1 LNDSEIVKV
10 QKVAAG
16 SGRGYSGKSGESDG
30 LPFPAAGWQGRSDK
44 ASRKTPQKLLLFT
57 RRKSVMVVFLLILA
71 LAYFG
76 GSYFAYNA
84 LRRKYAGIIGIPGSY
99 FILLTAFLVI
109 GLIRGI
115 FTGGFGE
122 SALELVLTVVI
133 MLAGIAYTVLMI
145 LRCETLADRILL
157 PFAAILIGSG
167 FCIRFV
173 AAIAFHVPMESGKVE
188 SASFPASMRD
198 SGGDIW
204 ELGNHNDVSA
214 EYRCAKTGERRE
226 FGIGDFSGG
235 RPFGFS

>member
-1 LNDSEIVKV
+1 M
-10 QKVAAG
+10 
-16 SGRGYSGKSGESDG
+16 
-30 LPFPAAGWQGRSDK
+30 
-44 ASRKTPQKLLLFT
+44 T
-57 RRKSVMVVFLLILA
+57 VFLLILA

-84 LRRKYAGIIGIPGSY
+84 LRRKYAGIIGVPGSY
-99 FILLTAFLVI
+99 FILMTVFILI
-109 GLIRGI
+109 GLIRRI
-115 FTGGFGE
+115 FLGGSGGE
-122 SALELVLTVVI
+122 SAIEMVLTILV
-133 MLAGIAYTVLMI
+133 MLAGLAYTVLMI
-145 LRCETLADRILL
+145 LRCETLADKLLL
-157 PFAAILIGSG
+157 PIAAILIGSG

>member
-1 LNDSEIVKV
+1 
-10 QKVAAG
+10 
-16 SGRGYSGKSGESDG
+16 
-30 LPFPAAGWQGRSDK
+30 
-44 ASRKTPQKLLLFT
+44 
-57 RRKSVMVVFLLILA
+57 MVVFLLILA

-145 LRCETLADRILL
+145 LRCDTLADKILL

-188 SASFPASMRD
+188 SASFPAAMRD
-198 SGGDIW
+198 RGGDIW

>member
-1 LNDSEIVKV
+1 
-10 QKVAAG
+10 
-16 SGRGYSGKSGESDG
+16 
-30 LPFPAAGWQGRSDK
+30 
-44 ASRKTPQKLLLFT
+44 
-57 RRKSVMVVFLLILA
+57 MVVFLLILA

-84 LRRKYAGIIGIPGSY
+84 LRRKYAGIIGVPGSY

-133 MLAGIAYTVLMI
+133 MLAGIAYTVMMI

>member
-1 LNDSEIVKV
+1 
-10 QKVAAG
+10 
-16 SGRGYSGKSGESDG
+16 
-30 LPFPAAGWQGRSDK
+30 
-44 ASRKTPQKLLLFT
+44 
-57 RRKSVMVVFLLILA
+57 MVVFLLILA

-122 SALELVLTVVI
+122 SALELILTILI

-145 LRCETLADRILL
+145 LRCETLADKILL
-157 PFAAILIGSG
+157 PIAAILIGSG
-167 FCIRFV
+167 FCIRFI
-173 AAIAFHVPMESGKVE
+173 AAIAFHVPMESGNVE
-188 SASFPASMRD
+188 DKNVFPPSMRD
-198 SGGDIW
+198 SGGDVW
-204 ELGNHNDVSA
+204 ELQTHNDVSA
-214 EYRCAKTGERRE
+214 EYRCAKTGERRQ
-226 FGIGDFSGG
+226 FGVGDFSNG

>member
-1 LNDSEIVKV
+1 
-10 QKVAAG
+10 
-16 SGRGYSGKSGESDG
+16 
-30 LPFPAAGWQGRSDK
+30 
-44 ASRKTPQKLLLFT
+44 
-57 RRKSVMVVFLLILA
+57 MVVFLLILA

-145 LRCETLADRILL
+145 LRCETLSDKILL

-167 FCIRFV
+167 FCIRF
-173 AAIAFHVPMESGKVE
+173 IASIVFHVPMESGKVE
-188 SASFPASMRD
+188 SVSFPSSMRD
-198 SGGDIW
+198 SSGDIW
-204 ELGNHNDVSA
+204 ELKTHNDVVA
-214 EYRCAKTGERRE
+214 EYYCGKTGARRE
-226 FGIGDFSGG
+226 FGIGEFSGG
-235 RPFGFS
+235 TPFGFS

>member
-1 LNDSEIVKV
+1 
-10 QKVAAG
+10 
-16 SGRGYSGKSGESDG
+16 
-30 LPFPAAGWQGRSDK
+30 
-44 ASRKTPQKLLLFT
+44 
-57 RRKSVMVVFLLILA
+57 MVVFLLILA

-122 SALELVLTVVI
+122 SALELVLTILV

-145 LRCETLADRILL
+145 LRCETLADKILL
-157 PFAAILIGSG
+157 PIAAILIGSG
-167 FCIRFV
+167 FCIRFI
-173 AAIAFHVPMESGKVE
+173 AAIAFHVPIESGKVE
-188 SASFPASMRD
+188 DKNVFPTSMRD
-198 SGGDIW
+198 SGGDVW
-204 ELGNHNDVSA
+204 ELQTHNDVSA

>member
-1 LNDSEIVKV
+1 
-10 QKVAAG
+10 
-16 SGRGYSGKSGESDG
+16 
-30 LPFPAAGWQGRSDK
+30 
-44 ASRKTPQKLLLFT
+44 
-57 RRKSVMVVFLLILA
+57 MVVFLLILA

-122 SALELVLTVVI
+122 SALELILTILI

-145 LRCETLADRILL
+145 LRCETLADKILL
-157 PFAAILIGSG
+157 PIAAILIGSG
-167 FCIRFV
+167 FCIRFI
-173 AAIAFHVPMESGKVE
+173 AAIAFHVPMESGNVE
-188 SASFPASMRD
+188 DKNVFPPSMRD
-198 SGGDIW
+198 SGGDVW
-204 ELGNHNDVSA
+204 ELQTHNDVSA
-214 EYRCAKTGERRE
+214 EYRCAKTGERRQV
-226 FGIGDFSGG
+226 GVGDFSNG

>member
-1 LNDSEIVKV
+1 
-10 QKVAAG
+10 
-16 SGRGYSGKSGESDG
+16 
-30 LPFPAAGWQGRSDK
+30 
-44 ASRKTPQKLLLFT
+44 
-57 RRKSVMVVFLLILA
+57 MVVFLLILA

-122 SALELVLTVVI
+122 TPLELILTILV

-145 LRCETLADRILL
+145 LRCETVGDKILL

-167 FCIRFV
+167 FCIRFI
-173 AAIAFHVPMESGKVE
+173 AALVFHVPMESGKTE
-188 SASFPASMRD
+188 EKSIFPPSMRD
-198 SGGDIW
+198 SNADTW
-204 ELGNHNDVSA
+204 ELEWNNDVLA
-214 EYRCAKTGERRE
+214 EYRCAKTGERRQFSSGE
-226 FGIGDFSGG
+226 FSNGK
-235 RPFGFS
+235 PFGFT

>member
-1 LNDSEIVKV
+1 
-10 QKVAAG
+10 
-16 SGRGYSGKSGESDG
+16 
-30 LPFPAAGWQGRSDK
+30 
-44 ASRKTPQKLLLFT
+44 
-57 RRKSVMVVFLLILA
+57 MVVFLLILA

-122 SALELVLTVVI
+122 SALELVLTILV

-145 LRCETLADRILL
+145 LRCETLADKILL
-157 PFAAILIGSG
+157 PIAAILIGSG
-167 FCIRFV
+167 FCIRFI

-188 SASFPASMRD
+188 DKNVFPTSMRD
-198 SGGDIW
+198 SGGDVW
-204 ELGNHNDVSA
+204 ELQTHNDVSA
-214 EYRCAKTGERRE
+214 E

>member
-1 LNDSEIVKV
+1 
-10 QKVAAG
+10 
-16 SGRGYSGKSGESDG
+16 
-30 LPFPAAGWQGRSDK
+30 
-44 ASRKTPQKLLLFT
+44 
-57 RRKSVMVVFLLILA
+57 MVVFLLILA

-122 SALELVLTVVI
+122 SALELILTILI

-145 LRCETLADRILL
+145 LRCETLADKILL
-157 PFAAILIGSG
+157 PIAAILIGSG
-167 FCIRFV
+167 FCIRFI

-188 SASFPASMRD
+188 DKNVFPTSMRD
-198 SGGDIW
+198 SGGDVW
-204 ELGNHNDVSA
+204 ELQTHNDVSA
-214 EYRCAKTGERRE
+214 EYRCAKTGERRQ
-226 FGIGDFSGG
+226 FGVGDFSNG

>member
-1 LNDSEIVKV
+1 
-10 QKVAAG
+10 
-16 SGRGYSGKSGESDG
+16 
-30 LPFPAAGWQGRSDK
+30 
-44 ASRKTPQKLLLFT
+44 
-57 RRKSVMVVFLLILA
+57 MVVFLLILA

-122 SALELVLTVVI
+122 SALELILTILI

-145 LRCETLADRILL
+145 LRCETLADKILL
-157 PFAAILIGSG
+157 PIAAILIGSG
-167 FCIRFV
+167 FCIRFI

-188 SASFPASMRD
+188 ANNVVPPSMRD
-198 SGGDIW
+198 RGGHVG
-204 ELGNHNDVSA
+204 ELQTHNDVSA

>member
-1 LNDSEIVKV
+1 M
-10 QKVAAG
+10 
-16 SGRGYSGKSGESDG
+16 
-30 LPFPAAGWQGRSDK
+30 
-44 ASRKTPQKLLLFT
+44 T
-57 RRKSVMVVFLLILA
+57 VFLLILA

-84 LRRKYAGIIGIPGSY
+84 LRRKYAGIIGVPGSY
-99 FILLTAFLVI
+99 FILMTVFILI
-109 GLIRGI
+109 GLIRRI
-115 FTGGFGE
+115 FLGGSGGE
-122 SALELVLTVVI
+122 SAIEMVLTILV
-133 MLAGIAYTVLMI
+133 MLAGLAYTVLMI
-145 LRCETLADRILL
+145 LRCETLADKVLL
-157 PFAAILIGSG
+157 PIAAVLIGSG
-167 FCIRFV
+167 FCIRF
-173 AAIAFHVPMESGKVE
+173 IASIVFHVPMESGKVE

>member
-1 LNDSEIVKV
+1 
-10 QKVAAG
+10 
-16 SGRGYSGKSGESDG
+16 
-30 LPFPAAGWQGRSDK
+30 
-44 ASRKTPQKLLLFT
+44 
-57 RRKSVMVVFLLILA
+57 MVVFLLILA

-133 MLAGIAYTVLMI
+133 MLAGIAYTVMMI

-204 ELGNHNDVSA
+204 ELGSHNDVSA

>member
-1 LNDSEIVKV
+1 
-10 QKVAAG
+10 
-16 SGRGYSGKSGESDG
+16 
-30 LPFPAAGWQGRSDK
+30 
-44 ASRKTPQKLLLFT
+44 
-57 RRKSVMVVFLLILA
+57 MVVFLLILA

-122 SALELVLTVVI
+122 TPLELILTILV
-133 MLAGIAYTVLMI
+133 MLAGLAYTVLMI